1 MRSHNSASLLPA
13 ALAHLKAQAPANA
26 PWEVLLVDDAST
38 DDTSKVALS
47 CWGEGPVPLRV
58 VHEPKLGRQYST
70 ERGLKEAKYEFVGFV
85 DDDNWIS
92 LNWVSTA
99 YEALAS
105 DPFLGAV
112 GSVCNPVFETPE
124 PKWFSE
130 FHSSYGILTD
140 SDLNHHNDPLEYLHG
155 AGLCVRKQAWTQLIQ
170 GGFCFLI
177 TGRIGR
183 QLSGGVDTELTLAIR
198 LAGWKIRMERC
209 LRLKHFIPAER
220 LRWEYL
226 RRLQRDCAASQALLD
241 AYSDHNLSMRLR
253 FKPRLGQLWSCQAG
267 QCLLKLMRRPKAV
280 VVAVTS
286 RGEDQPDVIE
296 VEKLFG
302 RMLGMLHLRR
312 KYRESR
318 RHVRYAPWRLR
329 RPEEYLKQL
338 R

>member
-1 MRSHNSASLLPA
+1 M
-13 ALAHLKAQAPANA
+13 
-26 PWEVLLVDDAST
+26 LLVDDAST

-253 FKPRLGQLWSCQAG
+253 FKQRLNKPTLKGKW
-267 QCLLKLMRRPKAV
+267 QCRCKSAKS
-280 VVAVTS
+280 T
-286 RGEDQPDVIE
+286 I
-296 VEKLFG
+296 VETLSLSLVCG
-302 RMLGMLHLRR
+302 
-312 KYRESR
+312 
-318 RHVRYAPWRLR
+318 AI
-329 RPEEYLKQL
+329 
-338 R
+338 